1 MKAPLSRC
9 FMFALVPIMGITFIA
24 ITSLAIAEDLSDSLY
39 SKGGVI
45 YPSTG
50 DSTQEIYRTPPNIT
64 DYLKPGMFLGV
75 LPEDCK
81 SASHGTI
88 GDYYVCNH
96 ELYLKPEEHNGR
108 AAYLVIELD

>member
-1 MKAPLSRC
+1 MCCLAT
-9 FMFALVPIMGITFIA
+9 IMTIAFIA
-24 ITSLAIAEDLSDSLY
+24 TISPANAEDLSDALY

-45 YPSTG
+45 YPHTG
-50 DSTQEIYRTPPNIT
+50 DSTQEIFRTPPNVT

-96 ELYLKPEEHNGR
+96 DLYLKPELHNAR
-108 AAYLVIELD
+108 AAYRVIEVD